1 MLRIVVGLALA
12 ALLSVP
18 ALAQTA
24 ANPPSFD
31 IADVHEGSRSP
42 TVGMTGGQFRNGRYE
57 LHNATMVDLIRTAYS
72 VDAEKVVGG
81 PTWLELDRFTVIAKA
96 PQSTTLPTIKLMLQ
110 SLLTERF
117 KLATHQDT
125 KTMNTFVLT
134 VAGATHKMK
143 VASGPGTGCQPQPQ
157 QPEPGVIPA
166 QVGVCRGV
174 SMASFADLLP
184 RIGNYVT
191 SPVTDQTGLKEMF
204 FDFEIRFHP
213 RQALAQLGTDGISL
227 FDALEKQLGLKLEE
241 KQLPATTFVVDSV
254 NRTPTANSPEVAK
267 VFPPPPPPEFEVAT
281 LKPTDPE
288 TKGQRAQIQPT
299 GLVNVSGMP
308 LKLLM
313 RLAWDLNHDDLI
325 DAPKWT
331 QDARFDIVARAF
343 AATTQ
348 IDMPPIEIDSLRQM
362 LRTLLIERFQMKT
375 HFEDRPL
382 NAYTLTASEKPR
394 LTKSDQSSR
403 TRCLEGPAP
412 GTPDPRTRFPS
423 RNRLITCQNM
433 TMAQFAERLMPW
445 ASGYVQIPVIDK
457 TGLEGGYD
465 LTINFSAI
473 GIFQGGA
480 GRGGDAGPGAA
491 GGAGG
496 GALSASDPNGAIS
509 LPEAID
515 KQLGL
520 KLEMQKRPVPVLVI
534 DSISEKPVDN

>member
-12 ALLSVP
+12 ALLSIP
-18 ALAQTA
+18 ALGQTA
-24 ANPPSFD
+24 ATPPSFD

-72 VDAEKVVGG
+72 IDAEKVVGG

-96 PQSTTLPTIKLMLQ
+96 PQSTALPTVKLMLQ

-117 KLATHQDT
+117 KLAVHQDT
-125 KTMNTFVLT
+125 KTMSTFVLT
-134 VAGATHKMK
+134 VAGGTHKMK
-143 VASGPGTGCQPQPQ
+143 VAAGPGVGCQPQPQ
-157 QPEPGVIPA
+157 PPA
-166 QVGVCRGV
+166 PDAVPIQVGVCRGIT
-174 SMASFADLLP
+174 MASFADLLP
-184 RIGNYVT
+184 RAFGGYVT
-191 SPVTDQTGLKEMF
+191 SPVTDQTDLKDAY
-204 FDFEIRFHP
+204 DFEIRVHP
-213 RQALAQLGTDGISL
+213 RGLLAQLGSDGISL
-227 FDALEKQLGLKLEE
+227 FDALEKQLGLKLEQ
-241 KQLPATTFVVDSV
+241 KQLPLTAFVVDSV
-254 NRTPTANSPEVAK
+254 SRTPTANSPEVAK
-267 VFPPPPPPEFEVAT
+267 VFPPPPAPEFEVAT
-281 LKPTDPE
+281 LKPTDPA
-288 TKGQRAQIQPT
+288 TTGQRAQIQPT

-331 QDARFDIVARAF
+331 ENARFDIVARAF
-343 AATTQ
+343 AATAQ

-375 HFEDRPL
+375 HFEDRQVS
-382 NAYTLTASEKPR
+382 AYTLSASEKPR
-394 LTKSDQSSR
+394 LTKADPSSR
-403 TRCLEGPAP
+403 TRCIEGPAP
-412 GTPDPRTRFPS
+412 GAPDPRTRFPS

-433 TMAQFAERLMPW
+433 TMPQFAERLLPW
-445 ASGYVQIPVIDK
+445 ANGYVQVPVLDK

-465 LTINFSAI
+465 ITINFSAI

-480 GRGGDAGPGAA
+480 GRGGDAGPAA
-491 GGAGG
+491 GAGG
-496 GALSASDPNGAIS
+496 GGALAASDPNGAIS

-520 KLEMQKRPVPVLVI
+520 KLEMQKRPVPVLVV